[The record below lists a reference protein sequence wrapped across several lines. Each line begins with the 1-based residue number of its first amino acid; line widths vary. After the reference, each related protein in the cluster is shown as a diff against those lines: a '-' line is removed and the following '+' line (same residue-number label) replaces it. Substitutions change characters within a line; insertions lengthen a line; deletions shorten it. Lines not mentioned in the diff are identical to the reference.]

1 MELSDQLTQF
11 QERLLDQTED
21 AQRANAQLETLR
33 RERDHVNVAH
43 AEQVQQ
49 LVDER
54 TRLQVY
60 RFLFLLI
67 VTELALLYRS
77 HSHFGDH

>member
-21 AQRANAQLETLR
+21 TQRASAQLETLR
-33 RERDHVNVAH
+33 RERDKLNVAH

-54 TRLQVY
+54 TRLQV
-60 RFLFLLI
+60 
-67 VTELALLYRS
+67 
-77 HSHFGDH
+77 

>member
-21 AQRANAQLETLR
+21 TQRAGAQLETLR
-33 RERDHVNVAH
+33 RERDKLNVAH

-54 TRLQVY
+54 TRLQV
-60 RFLFLLI
+60 
-67 VTELALLYRS
+67 
-77 HSHFGDH
+77 